1 MIVWGTRVT
10 NKVVST
16 GQFYCPRCAQQ
27 CAYKLRQPKKW
38 GCIYWI
44 PVFPLQ
50 EFEPYVECAS
60 CNGNYP
66 VGALRHDRG
75 TAQHQFD
82 AQCELEGDLA
92 LMLSRVMALMAGE
105 KNNVSPHVC
114 NLIANAVRYV
124 LKIDI
129 PHDDILAAIAA
140 GPDEPE
146 AVLRNVQQQAASLT
160 DRGKEL
166 VLRAVVVVAPKPLTE
181 SKLTLALEIGH
192 RLGLTRERAFA
203 TLTEF
208 SAR

>member
-1 MIVWGTRVT
+1 M
-10 NKVVST
+10 
-16 GQFYCPRCAQQ
+16 QQ
-27 CAYKLRQPKKW
+27 CAYMLHQPKKW

-60 CNGNYP
+60 CNGSYP
-66 VGALRHDRG
+66 VEALRHDRG
-75 TAQHQFD
+75 VAQQQFH
-82 AQCELEGDLA
+82 AQRELEGDLA
-92 LMLSRVMALMAGE
+92 RMLCEVIAMMAGE

-114 NLIANAVRYV
+114 SLIANAVRRV
-124 LKIDI
+124 LKIDM
-129 PHDDILAAIAA
+129 PHGDILAAIAA

-146 AVLRNVQQQAASLT
+146 AVLRNVEQQAASLT

-166 VLRAVVVVAPKPLTE
+166 VLRAVVVAAPKPLTE

-192 RLGLTRERAFA
+192 RLGMPRERAHA
-203 TLTEF
+203 TLVEF

>member
-16 GQFYCPRCAQQ
+16 GQFYCPRCMQQ
-27 CAYKLRQPKKW
+27 CDYKLRQPKKW

-66 VGALRHDRG
+66 VEALRHDRG
-75 TAQHQFD
+75 TAQQQFD
-82 AQCELEGDLA
+82 AQRELEGNLA
-92 LMLSRVMALMAGE
+92 RMLCKVMALMAGE
-105 KNNVSPHVC
+105 KNNVSPRLC
-114 NLIANAVRYV
+114 SMIANAVRHV
-124 LKIDI
+124 LKIDM
-129 PHDDILAAIAA
+129 PHGDILAAIAA

-146 AVLRNVQQQAASLT
+146 AVLRNVKQQAASLT

-166 VLRAVVVVAPKPLTE
+166 VLRAVVVVAPKPLSE

-192 RLGLTRERAFA
+192 RLGLTRERAYA

>member
-1 MIVWGTRVT
+1 MIVWGTRIT
-10 NKVVST
+10 SKVVST
-16 GQFYCPRCAQQ
+16 GQFYCPRCMQQ
-27 CAYKLRQPKKW
+27 CDYKLRQPKKW

-66 VGALRHDRG
+66 VEALRHDRG
-75 TAQHQFD
+75 SAQQQFD
-82 AQCELEGDLA
+82 AQRELEGNLA
-92 LMLSRVMALMAGE
+92 RMLCNVMALMAGE
-105 KNNVSPHVC
+105 KNNVSPRLC
-114 NLIANAVRYV
+114 SMIANAVRHV
-124 LKIDI
+124 LKIDM
-129 PHDDILAAIAA
+129 PHGDILAAIAA

-146 AVLRNVQQQAASLT
+146 AVLRNVEQQAASLT

-166 VLRAVVVVAPKPLTE
+166 VLRAVVVVAPKPLSE

-192 RLGLTRERAFA
+192 RLGLTRERAYA